1 MYERDFEELGTM
13 MNESRSSK
21 QSSSQ
26 WNSESSLAISL
37 SNNMKE
43 SQDYLKFNAENI
55 TRDDLIY
62 FRVIAV
68 T

>member
-55 TRDDLIY
+55 TRDDHIY